1 MAIRRMFS
9 LQVVDTD
16 KFTEMP
22 ISARLLYYE
31 MGMRADD
38 DGFVASPKKIIRS
51 VGCSEDDLK
60 LLIAKGF
67 IIPFESGVVVIK
79 HWKMNNYL
87 RSDRYKK
94 TIYQEEAKSL
104 TLTDDVYHTDIPCIS
119 SVYQTDTK
127 GLPSVSV
134 GKDRL
139 GKDRVI
145 IYSSSVSADR
155 QSPFDYQSVV
165 DCFNSVCISLPK
177 VQKMTDKRR
186 KAIRSAKK
194 QLGEQTFAEL
204 FDKVEQSDFLTGRSG
219 AWSGCGFDWVLKP
232 ANLTKI
238 IEGNYN
244 RSTEKNSNIQ
254 ETIYEEGW

>member
-31 MGMRADD
+31 LGMRADD

-60 LLIAKGF
+60 LLIAKNY

-94 TIYQEEAKSL
+94 TIYQKEAKSL

-127 GLPSVSV
+127 GLPLVSV
-134 GKDRL
+134 GEDRL
-139 GKDRVI
+139 GEDRVI
-145 IYSSSVSADR
+145 KSSSSVSADR
-155 QSPFDYQSVV
+155 QSPFDYQAVIDS
-165 DCFNSVCISLPK
+165 FNSVCTSLPR
-177 VQKMTDKRR
+177 VQKLTNKRR
-186 KAIRSAKK
+186 KDIRNAKK

-204 FDKVEQSDFLTGRSG
+204 FDKVEESDFLTGRSG
-219 AWSGCGFDWVLKP
+219 VWSGCSFDWILKP

-244 RSTEKNSNIQ
+244 RTTLKNGNVQ
-254 ETIYEEGW
+254 KTIYGETW

>member
-31 MGMRADD
+31 LGMRADD

-94 TIYQEEAKSL
+94 TIYQTEAKTL
-104 TLTDDVYHTDIPCIS
+104 TLIDDVYHTDTPCIS

-134 GKDRL
+134 GEVRS
-139 GKDRVI
+139 GKDRVMKT
-145 IYSSSVSADR
+145 SSPTPIDR
-155 QSPFDYQSVV
+155 QPLFDYQSVV
-165 DCFNSVCISLPK
+165 DCFNSVCTSLPK
-177 VQKMTDKRR
+177 VQKLTDKRR
-186 KAIRSAKK
+186 KAIRSAAT
-194 QLGEQTFAEL
+194 LLDNMTFKEV
-204 FDKVEQSDFLTGRSG
+204 FGIVERSDFLTGRSG
-219 AWSGCGFDWVLKP
+219 SWSCGFDWIIKP

-238 IEGNYN
+238 IEGNYSRDTKKIGN
-244 RSTEKNSNIQ
+244 AQ
-254 ETIYEEGW
+254 ETVYEGSW